1 MVTKKQS
8 HSKEI
13 VSYLVNSFGLKDVN
27 WGFQMKLAKS
37 LLTQY
42 SYMEIIY
49 ALNYYKNKGIQI
61 YSLGFLTYKM
71 NMKDPCSMYLAEKNM
86 NEGGN
91 SGERNLERIRQN
103 NQTKHRTEY
112 PIHLFEEPDEDD

>member
-1 MVTKKQS
+1 MVTKKQP

-13 VSYLVNSFGLKDVN
+13 VSYLINSFGLKSVN

-49 ALNYYKNKGIQI
+49 AINYYKDKGIQI
-61 YSLGFLTYKM
+61 SSLGFLTYKM

-103 NQTKHRTEY
+103 NQTKHRTQY
-112 PIHLFEEPDEDD
+112 PINLFEEYNEND